1 MNTYYEK
8 DYWGKKRKEWNKVKT
23 RFQDQEVVELGDKI
37 ANRKR
42 PTPNQVGTFLN
53 IIGDAPT
60 EPISEKN

>member
-8 DYWGKKRKEWNKVKT
+8 DYWGKKRDEWNEVKN
-23 RFQDQEVVELGDKI
+23 RFQDQQVVELGDKI
-37 ANRKR
+37 AKRDR

-53 IIGDAPT
+53 ILGDAPT